1 MDFECIEH
9 PCVREAAQHCAASRT
24 FAKSAGSAPSLH
36 TIMRGGSAVCVL
48 FFLRLSMVEPPLSVC
63 TERVD

>member
-24 FAKSAGSAPSLH
+24 FVKSAGIAPSYSH
-36 TIMRGGSAVCVL
+36 YHKRRFNRMRAAFFTAVYG
-48 FFLRLSMVEPPLSVC
+48 
-63 TERVD
+63 

>member
-24 FAKSAGSAPSLH
+24 FAKSAGIAPSLH
-36 TIMRGGSAVCVL
+36 TYHKRRFNRMRAA
-48 FFLRLSMVEPPLSVC
+48 FFTTVYG
-63 TERVD
+63 

>member
-24 FAKSAGSAPSLH
+24 FAKSAGIAPSYSH
-36 TIMRGGSAVCVL
+36 YHERRFNRMRAA
-48 FFLRLSMVEPPLSVC
+48 FFTTVYG
-63 TERVD
+63 

>member
-1 MDFECIEH
+1 MGFECIKH

-36 TIMRGGSAVCVL
+36 TYHERRFNRMRAAFFTAVYG
-48 FFLRLSMVEPPLSVC
+48 
-63 TERVD
+63 

>member
-36 TIMRGGSAVCVL
+36 TYHKRRFNRMRAAFFTAVYG
-48 FFLRLSMVEPPLSVC
+48 
-63 TERVD
+63 